1 MTVQDIL
8 SDQILLVF
16 LGLLTV
22 YFLSHLGWLVW
33 QGRKLKRE
41 ILGLIGESRTG
52 SVDEEST
59 VDDSPAGETLNR
71 VWKRYRQTFVEAE
84 NKTHEEAGSYFTESA
99 IVGGAFNLRYWKA
112 VPNLLVGIGILG
124 TFVGLTVGISGF
136 ETESVDTVRTSIE
149 KLLSGMATAFVSSIA
164 GMAFSIAFNIVEKW
178 QFGRL
183 SQALDRLCNKLDSR
197 YLMGESE
204 RRDLE
209 QERRRDVLTDAFG
222 DMLTSVF
229 AYEDD
234 GEQILPAH
242 MLRDLRTESRE
253 QTQTLKS
260 FSTDLA
266 DGIMMSSLTIEKL
279 GGEVGEAFQ
288 KAMEHKLTPT
298 MKGVEA
304 AVDEL
309 RNEKAA
315 SNEEMVENVVDRLSN
330 TLDDISDQF
339 QDSLTGGAIDQLEQ
353 TATTIA
359 EMGELLD
366 SFQSDFAS
374 MSGDLR
380 ESVEA
385 MAEKTGEEAQ
395 LATMT
400 MREETEAATE
410 KMREEAGA
418 VAQSM
423 REQSEGAA
431 RSFRSQVEKVTES
444 VGKEIGSLQTTS
456 AELLERQQESAKSV
470 QSILDEGGDVAGQ
483 LKETA
488 TSLKETLTRLR
499 QMSETLEQAA
509 DRTRDSSEALQT
521 STTQLQEQQQE
532 WLNAERET
540 LGQLENALGDMR
552 NLSAEY
558 VQQFETIRTG
568 LEEIFAEIEQGLS
581 NYQNTTR
588 KSVNNYL
595 SDLAENLQTATNAM
609 NGTVTALDESFEE
622 FHEILDKMK
631 SSANGQPQ

>member
-8 SDQILLVF
+8 SDQILLFF
-16 LGLLTV
+16 LGLLAV
-22 YFLSHLGWLVW
+22 YFVLHLGSLVW
-33 QGRKLKRE
+33 QGRKLRRE
-41 ILGLIGESRTG
+41 ILGFIGESSAG
-52 SVDEEST
+52 SVDEESA
-59 VDDSPAGETLNR
+59 VDDEPAGETLNR

-136 ETESVDTVRTSIE
+136 ETESVNTVRTSIE
-149 KLLSGMATAFVSSIA
+149 KLLSGMATAFVSSIV

-183 SQALDRLCNKLDSR
+183 SHALDRLCNKLDSR
-197 YLMGESE
+197 FLMGESE
-204 RRDLE
+204 LRDLE

-229 AYEDD
+229 AYEDN

-242 MLRDLRTESRE
+242 VLRDLRIESRE

-288 KAMEHKLTPT
+288 QAMERKLTPT
-298 MKGVEA
+298 MKGVET
-304 AVDEL
+304 AVEEL
-309 RNEKAA
+309 RGEKAA

-353 TATTIA
+353 TASTIA
-359 EMGELLD
+359 EMGELLN
-366 SFQSDFAS
+366 SFQSDFAT
-374 MSGDLR
+374 MSVNLR
-380 ESVEA
+380 QSVEA
-385 MAEKTGEEAQ
+385 MAERTEEEAEQ
-395 LATMT
+395 ATTT
-400 MREETEAATE
+400 MRKETEAATK

-423 REQSEGAA
+423 RQESEKAA
-431 RSFRSQVEKVTES
+431 QGFRSEVEKVTES
-444 VGKEIGSLQTTS
+444 VGQEIQSLQSTS
-456 AELLERQQESAKSV
+456 ADLLQRQQASAESV
-470 QSILDEGGDVAGQ
+470 QNLLDDGGDVAGR

-488 TSLKETLTRLR
+488 SSLNETLTQLR
-499 QMSETLEQAA
+499 QMSESLEEAA
-509 DRTRDSSEALQT
+509 DRTKDSSEALQT
-521 STTQLQEQQQE
+521 STNQLKEHQQQ
-532 WLNAERET
+532 WLNAEKET
-540 LGQLENALGDMR
+540 LDELEGALGDMR